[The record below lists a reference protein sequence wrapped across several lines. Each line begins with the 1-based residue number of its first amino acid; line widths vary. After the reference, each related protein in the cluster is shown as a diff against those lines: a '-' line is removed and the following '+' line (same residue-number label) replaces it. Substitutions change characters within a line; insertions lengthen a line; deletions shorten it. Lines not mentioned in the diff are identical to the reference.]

1 MITIFLI
8 FWIIYFQVTPF
19 SAKISSL
26 VNYTSNKTTQ
36 HEYNTTQY
44 KVTQVKHEKIRVK
57 CNTHEY
63 NTMQR
68 KYKGSL
74 GTKNRTPLL
83 FFLLVNCIF
92 FHVLLF

>member
-83 FFLLVNCIF
+83 FFLLF
-92 FHVLLF
+92 